1 MLQCLPL
8 MWQELARPKS
18 RVEQV
23 INMLSNK
30 SVLQQKVLEFKKQL
44 VSNKSLKEYFKS
56 NPQEKEILMNDI
68 VKAHSKHDKFLF
80 RNLDVM
86 PSYII
91 PEAMIAVTDEQ
102 MQTCTLGCEN
112 VMHLS
117 TAFNGG
123 SFGSRSCH
131 LVDLDSTS
139 GIVQNLVGFPASV
152 IRYKTQTTAEFPSED
167 PTLKDYNALEPTSGR
182 KIWKLRHGKK
192 IRKVLKE
199 DKTGYIGSS

>member
-1 MLQCLPL
+1 
-8 MWQELARPKS
+8 
-18 RVEQV
+18 
-23 INMLSNK
+23 MLSNK

-68 VKAHSKHDKFLF
+68 VKAHSKHDKYLF

-112 VMHLS
+112 VMHLT
-117 TAFNGG
+117 TAFNG
-123 SFGSRSCH
+123 RSMH
-131 LVDLDSTS
+131 LADLDSTS
-139 GIVQNLVGFPASV
+139 AMVQNLVGFPASV
-152 IRYKTQTTAEFPSED
+152 MRYK
-167 PTLKDYNALEPTSGR
+167 N
-182 KIWKLRHGKK
+182 
-192 IRKVLKE
+192 
-199 DKTGYIGSS
+199 